1 MFIRNPIL
9 NTDNYKI
16 KILIIPQNI
25 EDTLYSE
32 V

>member
-1 MFIRNPIL
+1 MRNPIL
-9 NTDNYKI
+9 NTDNCKI
-16 KILIIPQNI
+16 KILIIPQNV